1 MPDHLQSAHREMQ
14 LRHLEQAKRH
24 VIQGERG
31 IAESAGTRLGGKRG
45 LIIGQGAPATQ
56 VRVLDL
62 VKGN

>member
-14 LRHLEQAKRH
+14 LRHLEPKRH